1 MIELLTQPGIIPAII
16 TAIIAPIINN
26 QVRKT
31 GEKSK
36 EQIQG
41 ISDKIDKQSD
51 KVDEIDKELRLQGKA
66 MLGTMRF
73 ELVKSMNI
81 AIRRGYTTS
90 KEIDDIHDLLEPY
103 RKMGG
108 NGAVDVTYSKFKELK
123 IDNTKGEHNDV
134 IK

>member
-1 MIELLTQPGIIPAII
+1 MFELLTQPGIIPAVI

-51 KVDEIDKELRLQGKA
+51 KVDEIDKRLKIQDKA
-66 MLGTMRF
+66 MLGTIRY
-73 ELVKSMNI
+73 ELMKAMST
-81 AIRRGYTTS
+81 AIKRKYTTT
-90 KEIDDIHDLLEPY
+90 KEIEDIHDLLEPY
-103 RKMGG
+103 KEMGG
-108 NGAVDVTYSKFKELK
+108 NGTVDTMYKKFRKLE
-123 IDNTKGEHNDV
+123 IDDSKGE
-134 IK
+134 IL